1 MMCWYVSFVFSS
13 RRLHTRC
20 ASVTVV
26 QTCALPIYR
35 IAVAIHQK
43 FGEVPFDGPAAQY
56 AGRLLHTP
64 LIERVRE
71 WTVHVDLL
79 EHREGHRIVLMTEGG
94 ELNRSSRLLMKELIA
109 WHAKNR
115 ETAGRIVRIKLLQ
128 TPILRG
134 RAHLDS
140 LIQHKH
146 DIAAIDAQ

>member
-1 MMCWYVSFVFSS
+1 MIVG
-13 RRLHTRC
+13 LHSGGV
-20 ASVTVV
+20 ANN
-26 QTCALPIYR
+26 R

-56 AGRLLHTP
+56 AGRLLHKP

-94 ELNRSSRLLMKELIA
+94 DLIRSSRLLMKELIA
-109 WHAKNR
+109 GKAKHR

-134 RAHLDS
+134 ERSEEHTSELQS
-140 LIQHKH
+140 LMRISY
-146 DIAAIDAQ
+146 